1 MGFHKSGEANKE
13 LPTQDVFFSL
23 FFSGRL
29 STTGRISRGHG
40 KSLVSSPKPFQ
51 EAGVL
56 DQREEI
62 LHYPQPEGGILGS
75 PFPFRLTTSSP
86 STEESAKNSRS
97 VQTDGSEVSGLQ
109 ASIRNTPGPFAL
121 CFVTSTS
128 REASTQTSSNVDE
141 HPHFAGF
148 EGHSSNC
155 GNVLQTGTGNL
166 AGPRFP
172 AVTSTHVATAPF
184 LRA

>member
-1 MGFHKSGEANKE
+1 M
-13 LPTQDVFFSL
+13 VVFSL
-23 FFSGRL
+23 FLSGRL

-40 KSLVSSPKPFQ
+40 KSLVSSPRPFQ

-75 PFPFRLTTSSP
+75 PFPFKLTTTSP

-97 VQTDGSEVSGLQ
+97 VQTDGSEVSGFQ
-109 ASIRNTPGPFAL
+109 ASVRNTPWPFEF

-141 HPHFAGF
+141 HPHFTGF
-148 EGHSSNC
+148 EGLSSNC
-155 GNVLQTGTGNL
+155 GNVLRSGAGNL
-166 AGPRFP
+166 AGPGFP
-172 AVTSTHVATAPF
+172 GVSITQVTTAPC
-184 LRA
+184 LRGVCKMVLAPRGGLN